1 MKFDNDLSVTR
12 QDALKLMKE
21 NWSFTPE
28 KEIVPLNDCLGRVLA
43 EDLYSKNTLPLVRS
57 SCFDGIAV
65 RSSDFANG
73 MPDTSKW
80 VKGVDYV
87 RADTGDD
94 FPDAFDCVIA
104 VEQVIFEGESMRFV
118 DGFEFDPEKK
128 NVNPSGIL
136 IAKDTLLAPAHTK
149 ITPEIMVSLAMGG
162 ITWVPVIRKIKVIFI
177 PTGSEL
183 IQPGDVPQR
192 GQNIDTNGLM
202 IKHLLEQRGAEVTCH
217 SIVRDNKNDLEKAL
231 DESLAWAD
239 MVLINGGSS
248 RGEED
253 YNSLLLQ
260 KKGSFFR
267 HGVKA
272 APGRPIGLA
281 VINGKAAINVPG
293 PIMATQLAE
302 HWLLSSL
309 VQYWYGL
316 PDHIYPTVKARLTAP
331 IAKRAGMEFLSR
343 VVLTRTPEGYTASP
357 MPRGF
362 KGGIPAQILAVNG
375 LVNIPLEADGLEEGA
390 IVEVEL
396 LKDIEFIPYKAD

>member
-12 QDALKLMKE
+12 KEALNLLKE
-21 NWSFTPE
+21 NWTFSPDE
-28 KEIVPLNDCLGRVLA
+28 EIVPVSDCIGRVLSK
-43 EDLYSKNTLPLVRS
+43 DLYSKNTLPLVRS

-80 VKGVDYV
+80 VRGVDYV

-94 FPDAFDCVIA
+94 FPDAFDAVIA
-104 VEQVIFEGESMRFV
+104 IEQVELEGDSIRFV
-118 DGFEFDPEKK
+118 DGFEFDPAKK
-128 NVNPSGIL
+128 NVNPSGML
-136 IAKDTLLAPAHTK
+136 VKEGALLAPAHTK
-149 ITPEIMVSLAMGG
+149 ITPVIMVSLIMGG
-162 ITWVPVIRKIKVIFI
+162 ITWVPVIKKIKVVFI

-183 IQPGDVPQR
+183 VQPGDVPQR
-192 GQNIDTNGLM
+192 GQNIDTNGIM
-202 IKHLLEQRGAEVTCH
+202 IKKMLEQRGAEVTCH
-217 SIVRDNKNDLEKAL
+217 PIVRDNKSDLEAAL

-272 APGRPIGLA
+272 APGRPVGMAI
-281 VINGKAAINVPG
+281 INGKVALNVPG
-293 PIMATQLAE
+293 PIIATRLAE

-309 VQYWYGL
+309 VQHWFGL
-316 PDHIYPTVKARLTAP
+316 PDHIYPTVSAKLTAP
-331 IAKRAGMEFLSR
+331 IKSRHGMEFLAGIE
-343 VVLTRTPEGYTASP
+343 LARTPQGYTATP
-357 MPRGF
+357 ILRGT
-362 KGGIPAQILAVNG
+362 KGGVPDQILRTHG
-375 LVNIPLEADGLEEGA
+375 LLNIPLECDELEEGTM
-390 IVEVEL
+390 VEVEL
-396 LKDIEFIPYKAD
+396 LDEIETIPYTEA